1 MKKEYSGRLLW
12 LALASFLMPVAVA
25 VWAFR
30 SLPQPYTYPEIKPDA
45 SGVDQQLWNYLLQTY
60 VADGLIDYDGLK
72 RNHLFKTYLAQIAS
86 AQPEKLPDDQHRLAF
101 LCNAY
106 NAFVINGVLV
116 HKIDSSVLDYNNE
129 QGKNTPDK
137 GFFDVPEHILAGKT
151 VDLNTLEHKMIRPV
165 YQEPRVH
172 MALVC
177 AAKSCP
183 TIRPEAFVGERLD
196 SQLEDQARAFAN
208 NQAYVRYETNG
219 DDATGNDTKA
229 EKLYLSPILKWY
241 AEDFGGPMGVLDFL
255 LNRVESPKTSAGLLA
270 ARNGTI
276 KIDYNDYD
284 WSLNTQ
290 GKTAASKANMSFGS
304 GSIPNE

>member
-1 MKKEYSGRLLW
+1 MKKEYSGPWLW

-30 SLPQPYTYPEIKPDA
+30 ELPQPYTYPEITLDA
-45 SGVDQQLWNYLLQTY
+45 SGVDQQLWNHLLQTY

-72 RNHLFKTYLAQIAS
+72 RNHLFKTYLAQVAS

-116 HKIDSSVLDYNNE
+116 HKIDSGVLDYKNI
-129 QGKNTPDK
+129 QGK
-137 GFFDVPEHILAGKT
+137 GFFDVSEHILAGKT
-151 VDLNTLEHKMIRPV
+151 VDLNTLEHKLIRPV

-183 TIRPEAFVGERLD
+183 TIRPEAFFGDRLD

-208 NQAYVRYETNG
+208 NQTYVHY
-219 DDATGNDTKA
+219 DAKENSV
-229 EKLYLSPILKWY
+229 YLSPILKWY
-241 AEDFGGPMGVLDFL
+241 EEDFGDQSGVLDFL
-255 LNRVESPKTSAGLLA
+255 LSRVDSPKTTAGLQA
-270 ARNGTI
+270 AREGQG
-276 KIDYNDYD
+276 KIVYNEYD

-290 GKTAASKANMSFGS
+290 GKATASKANTSFGS

>member
-1 MKKEYSGRLLW
+1 MKKEYSGPWLW

-30 SLPQPYTYPEIKPDA
+30 GLPQPYTYPEITLDA
-45 SGVDQQLWNYLLQTY
+45 SGVDQHLWDHLLRTY

-72 RNHLFKTYLAQIAS
+72 RNHQFKTYLAQLS
-86 AQPEKLPDDQHRLAF
+86 LAQPEKLPSDHHRLAF

-116 HKIDSSVLDYNNE
+116 HKIDSGVLDYKSA
-129 QGKNTPDK
+129 QGQ
-137 GFFDVPEHILAGKT
+137 GFFDVAEHILAGKT
-151 VDLNTLEHKMIRPV
+151 VDLNTLEHKLIRPV

-183 TIRPEAFVGERLD
+183 TIRPEAFFGDRLD
-196 SQLEDQARAFAN
+196 KQLEDQAHAFAS
-208 NQAYVRYETNG
+208 NQIYVRYN
-219 DDATGNDTKA
+219 AK
-229 EKLYLSPILKWY
+229 EKNVNLSPILKWY
-241 AEDFGGPMGVLDFL
+241 GDDFGGPSGVLDFL
-255 LNRVESPKTSAGLLA
+255 LLRVDAKETSEGLKA
-270 ARNGTI
+270 AREGQVEI
-276 KIDYNDYD
+276 VYNEYD

-290 GKTAASKANMSFGS
+290 GHTSASKANTSFGS